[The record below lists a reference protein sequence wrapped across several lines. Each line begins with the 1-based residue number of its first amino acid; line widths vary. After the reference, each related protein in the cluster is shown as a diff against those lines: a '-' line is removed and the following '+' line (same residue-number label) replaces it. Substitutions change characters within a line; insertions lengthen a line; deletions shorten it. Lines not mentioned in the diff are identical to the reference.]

1 MSQILDGQM
10 ISKEIK
16 ERIKEEVNRLEVKP
30 KLVVILVGD
39 DDASKIYVRNK
50 IKACENVGIATEDYI
65 LPKDTK
71 EKELVD
77 LIEKLNKNK
86 EVNGILVQLP
96 LPKHLNEDTIVN
108 TISPIKDVDGLNII
122 NQGNLLNRKPV
133 LVPATP
139 KGIITLLKRY
149 FVEIEGKRVVIVG
162 RSKLVGMPLA
172 LLFNHANATV
182 TICHSYTEDLKDITK
197 QADILVSA
205 VGKADFISGDMIK
218 KDAVVVDVGINKQ
231 MGHIVG
237 DVNFKEAMEV
247 ARLVTPVPKGVGPM
261 TIASLLENVLE
272 CYDLQKRDMKWN

>member
-10 ISKEIK
+10 ISKEIR

-65 LPKDTK
+65 LPKDTR

-108 TISPIKDVDGLNII
+108 TISPNKDVDGLNII
-122 NQGNLLNRKPV
+122 NQGKLLNRKPV

-182 TICHSYTEDLKDITK
+182 TVCHSYTEDLKDITK

-218 KDAVVVDVGINKQ
+218 KDAVVVDVGINRQ

-247 ARLVTPVPKGVGPM
+247 ARLVTPVPKGVGPT

-272 CYDLQKRDMKWN
+272 CYDLQKRDMK

>member
-65 LPKDTK
+65 LPKDTR

-96 LPKHLNEDTIVN
+96 LPRHLNEDTIVN

-218 KDAVVVDVGINKQ
+218 KDAVVVDVGINRQ

-272 CYDLQKRDMKWN
+272 CYDLQKCDMKWN

>member
-10 ISKEIK
+10 ISKEIR

-65 LPKDTK
+65 LPKDTR

-108 TISPIKDVDGLNII
+108 TISPTKDVDGLNII
-122 NQGNLLNRKPV
+122 NQGKLLNRKPV

-182 TICHSYTEDLKDITK
+182 TVCHSYTEDLKDITK

-205 VGKADFISGDMIK
+205 VGKANFISGDMIK
-218 KDAVVVDVGINKQ
+218 KDAVVVDVGINRQ

-272 CYDLQKRDMKWN
+272 CYDLQKRDMK

>member
-65 LPKDTK
+65 LPKDTR

-122 NQGNLLNRKPV
+122 NQGKLLNRKPV

-218 KDAVVVDVGINKQ
+218 KDAVVVDVGINRQ

>member
-50 IKACENVGIATEDYI
+50 IKACENLGIATEDYI
-65 LPKDTK
+65 LPKDTR

-122 NQGNLLNRKPV
+122 NQGKLLNRKPV

-218 KDAVVVDVGINKQ
+218 KDAVVVDVGINRQ

-272 CYDLQKRDMKWN
+272 CYDLQKRDMK

>member
-65 LPKDTK
+65 LPKDTR

-122 NQGNLLNRKPV
+122 NQGKLLNRKPV

-182 TICHSYTEDLKDITK
+182 TVCHSYTENLKDITK

-218 KDAVVVDVGINKQ
+218 KDAVVVDVGINRQ

-272 CYDLQKRDMKWN
+272 CYDLQKRDMK

>member
-65 LPKDTK
+65 LPKDTR

-122 NQGNLLNRKPV
+122 NQGKLLNRKPV

-182 TICHSYTEDLKDITK
+182 TVCHSYTEDLKDITK

-218 KDAVVVDVGINKQ
+218 KDAVVVDVGINRQ

-272 CYDLQKRDMKWN
+272 CYDLQKRDMK

>member
-65 LPKDTK
+65 LPKDTR

-172 LLFNHANATV
+172 LLFNHTNATV
-182 TICHSYTEDLKDITK
+182 TVCHSYTEDLKDITK

-218 KDAVVVDVGINKQ
+218 KDAVVVDVGINRQ

-272 CYDLQKRDMKWN
+272 CYDLQKRDMRWN

>member
-218 KDAVVVDVGINKQ
+218 KDAVVVDVGINRQ

-272 CYDLQKRDMKWN
+272 CYDLQKRDMK

>member
-10 ISKEIK
+10 ISKEIR

-65 LPKDTK
+65 LPKDTR

-122 NQGNLLNRKPV
+122 NQGKLLNRKPV

-182 TICHSYTEDLKDITK
+182 TVCHSYTEDLKDITK

-205 VGKADFISGDMIK
+205 VGKADFIRGDMIK
-218 KDAVVVDVGINKQ
+218 KDAVVVDVGINRQ

>member
-65 LPKDTK
+65 LPKDTR

-122 NQGNLLNRKPV
+122 NQGKLLNRKPV

-182 TICHSYTEDLKDITK
+182 T
-197 QADILVSA
+197 
-205 VGKADFISGDMIK
+205 
-218 KDAVVVDVGINKQ
+218 
-231 MGHIVG
+231 
-237 DVNFKEAMEV
+237 
-247 ARLVTPVPKGVGPM
+247 
-261 TIASLLENVLE
+261 
-272 CYDLQKRDMKWN
+272 